1 MNRPDNLHS
10 RILKFPFPGT
20 LPAEPLPLN
29 GIEQY
34 SLQYDLQGKPIMK
47 RPFKIFAGES
57 TTNVKTDELK
67 TGAYVYSITI
77 GDAQINSGKFV
88 ISR

>member
-1 MNRPDNLHS
+1 
-10 RILKFPFPGT
+10 
-20 LPAEPLPLN
+20 
-29 GIEQY
+29 
-34 SLQYDLQGKPIMK
+34 MK